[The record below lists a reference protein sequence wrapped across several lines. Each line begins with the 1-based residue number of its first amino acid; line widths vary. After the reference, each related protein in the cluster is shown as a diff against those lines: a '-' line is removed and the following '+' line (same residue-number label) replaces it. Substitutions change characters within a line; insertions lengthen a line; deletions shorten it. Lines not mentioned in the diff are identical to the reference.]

1 MGSECLKNNIY
12 VDRIN
17 GDDKNAGGKET
28 PVKTL
33 KRAQQLVR
41 NVNKDMAEDIIVNIH
56 GGVYCQHEPLVFTN
70 EDSGTNGYSVIWTAC
85 PGHTPVIS
93 GGVRIKEW
101 ELHDEEKNIWKASAC
116 GLISRDF
123 FVGGKRAERARRAGK
138 LNGMSF
144 TERGVFT
151 TDKIGA
157 LKNADS
163 LEVVLKNCWNQ
174 PRLTAS
180 AVEESEEGT
189 FIVMK
194 QPGWYT
200 YLDTASLGGA
210 PASPEQ
216 VDYIEN
222 AYEFL
227 DGPGQWFLDEK
238 ADTVY
243 YIPRTGENINTV
255 PAYLG
260 KLEHIVELNGE
271 PGKPVKNIVFKGLTF
286 SYSTWLQASSDAGLL
301 TVQANFYKRRGT
313 TAKTRWDERN
323 WVQPIAAVDGSF
335 TENVKF
341 TDNSFVNI
349 GSGALSL
356 GRATVNCEI
365 NGNYFN
371 DCAATAIAVGGYKA
385 IDRHPERSDGM
396 SVYSSGNLICDNTI
410 ENAGSVYAAG
420 CGIVVGYVKDTIVE
434 YNTISNLPYTGI
446 SFGWGWAWGGAE
458 LQNNLTGN
466 IVRNNYLENLMN
478 YLFDGGG
485 IYLLGRMD
493 GMLVENNYISRV
505 NNDFGAI
512 YLDNGCQGF
521 TVTNNVIDRAH
532 RNYIY
537 KGDHHKIYDNYCQK
551 SLVEPDLP
559 MPELCDHSNPD
570 ILFENNYMWDD
581 AEVEKIRQM
590 SGTRK

>member
-1 MGSECLKNNIY
+1 MDGVCLKNNIY

-17 GDDKNAGGKET
+17 GDDKNVGNKEM
-28 PVKTL
+28 PVRTL
-33 KRAQQLVR
+33 ERAQQLVR
-41 NVNKDMAEDIIVNIH
+41 SVNKDMSEDIIVNIQ
-56 GGVYCQHEPLVFTN
+56 GGVYCQHEPLVFTS
-70 EDSGTNGYSVIWTAC
+70 EDGGTNGYSVIWTAC
-85 PGHTPVIS
+85 LGHTPVIS
-93 GGVRIKEW
+93 GGVRIKDW
-101 ELHDEEKNIWKASAC
+101 ELHDQEKNIWKASAC
-116 GLISRDF
+116 GVISRDL

-138 LNGMSF
+138 LNGVSL
-144 TERGVFT
+144 TEKGVFT
-151 TDKIGA
+151 TDKIGTF
-157 LKNADS
+157 KNAGS
-163 LEVVLKNCWNQ
+163 LEVVFKNYWNQ

-180 AVEESEEGT
+180 AVEEREEGT
-189 FIVMK
+189 LIVMK
-194 QPGWYT
+194 QPGWQT
-200 YLDTASLGGA
+200 YMETASLGGA
-210 PASPEQ
+210 AASPEQ

-227 DGPGQWFLDEK
+227 GEPGQWFLDEK
-238 ADTVY
+238 DDTVY
-243 YIPRTGENINTV
+243 YIPRASENINTIPV
-255 PAYLG
+255 YLG
-260 KLEHIVELNGE
+260 KLEHIVELNGK

-313 TAKTRWDERN
+313 LAKTRWDERN
-323 WVQPIAAVDGSF
+323 WVQPIAAVEGNF

-341 TDNSFVNI
+341 TGNSFVNI

-356 GRATVNCEI
+356 GRATINCEI

-371 DCAATAIAVGGYKA
+371 DCAATAIALGGYKA

-396 SVYSSGNLICDNTI
+396 SAYSEGNLICDNTI

-420 CGIVVGYVKDTIVE
+420 CGIVVGYVKNTTVE

-458 LQNNLTGN
+458 LPNKLTGN
-466 IVRNNYLENLMN
+466 IIRNNYIENIMN

-485 IYLLGRMD
+485 IYILGRMD
-493 GMLVENNYISRV
+493 GLLVEGNYVSRV

-521 TVTNNVIDRAH
+521 TVTHNVIDRAH

-551 SLVEPDLP
+551 SLAEPDLP
-559 MPELCDHSNPD
+559 MAELCDHANPD
-570 ILFENNYMWDD
+570 IVFENNYMWDD
-581 AEVEKIRQM
+581 AEVEKIKQM
-590 SGTRK
+590 AGTRK